1 MSESPPNVKQHSE
14 QSSDNDV
21 SKSETSPDKRKLNLS
36 QSENTLDHQKSIR
49 HKLLGKV
56 KSWSSKD
63 QHSKD
68 KCISV
73 ELDLARSL
81 SKLEVAESNDDIT
94 NSNLLRAR
102 DSLVNLLKDEQ
113 NMPKSSLEKSI
124 LHSKPKNSPESPKS
138 SPQLGT
144 SWKASS
150 SKLPF
155 WDPYDRHGKK
165 NRKDIKKK
173 TKGKQTDSPRAEGS
187 SVPVKAKK
195 ASIIKKGEN
204 SESKETEEAS
214 VNEEASVV
222 EEENLYKYKYLPK
235 NSKSVVFTNEVL
247 VVYFNNEDVVG
258 EEKEPLKKEVEQ
270 QTRNKEMRRIHL
282 NKTQEKYNLC
292 LF

>member
-1 MSESPPNVKQHSE
+1 MSERPPNVNRKNQ
-14 QSSDNDV
+14 QSPKRDD
-21 SKSETSPDKRKLNLS
+21 SKPESGPDKRKLNFS
-36 QSENTLDHQKSIR
+36 QSDNNFDHQKSIK

-63 QHSKD
+63 QHSKN

-81 SKLEVAESNDDIT
+81 SKLEVSESVDDLG
-94 NSNLLRAR
+94 SNLLRAR
-102 DSLVNLLKDEQ
+102 DSLDNLLKDEQ

-124 LHSKPKNSPESPKS
+124 LHPKPRNISDSPKS
-138 SPQLGT
+138 SPQLGENY
-144 SWKASS
+144 KASS
-150 SKLPF
+150 SKMPF
-155 WDPYDRHGKK
+155 WDSYGKK
-165 NRKDIKKK
+165 NRKDAKKK
-173 TKGKQTDSPRAEGS
+173 GKSRSMESPRTDLNAIPTEGKTTS
-187 SVPVKAKK
+187 IMKK
-195 ASIIKKGEN
+195 ADDN
-204 SESKETEEAS
+204 SAGDDNSTNQDTS
-214 VNEEASVV
+214 VM
-222 EEENLYKYKYLPK
+222 EEENSYRFKYFPK